1 MARNSFYSG
10 DAGAEVTIDN
20 SVAAAALSE
29 TNAAA
34 SASTAS
40 TQATNAASSATS
52 AAASYDSFDDRY
64 LGTKSSDPSV
74 DNDGDA
80 LVDGALYFNTT
91 NNVMM
96 VYDLGN
102 TTWNR
107 TTPTSSDQTKIN
119 TVSGIQ
125 ANVTTVAGIS
135 SNVTT
140 VAGISSDVTAVAG
153 DATDIGTVAAK
164 ATEIGRLGTADAV
177 ADMAILGTTDVVAD
191 MNTLATAD
199 VVADMNTLGTAD
211 VVADMNT
218 LGTADVVA
226 DMNTLATSDIVADM
240 NLLATSANVTAMGL
254 LGNADTV
261 ADMGILGTADVVA
274 DLNTLATADV
284 VADLNTLG
292 TADVVSDLNTLG
304 TADVVS
310 DMNTLGTSSNVT
322 NMNTLAGI
330 SSNVTTVAGIS
341 GNVTTVAGIAS
352 NVTSVA
358 GNATNINA
366 VAADASD
373 IGAVA
378 GKATEIGRLGTADA
392 VADLAVLGTADV
404 VSDLNTL
411 GTADV
416 VADMNTLGTAD
427 NVTNM
432 NTVADNIAGVNSFAE
447 RYRVASSAPTG
458 SLDEGDLYFNTTDN
472 KLYHYNGSAWAEI
485 KSYSVQDGEL
495 SQVSFTTADNTKLD
509 GIEANATADQT
520 NAEIKTAYEANS
532 NTNEF
537 SDAEQTK
544 VSNLS
549 GTNTGD
555 QTITLT
561 GDVTGSGTGSFAATI
576 ATDAV
581 DIAMLS
587 ATGTASS
594 STFLRG
600 DNSWVTPTDT
610 NTTYTAGTGLTLAGT
625 EFSAASLALTTV
637 QTAANQTAHLA
648 LTAQEGDVVVRSDEN
663 KSYVHNGGTAGTM
676 ADYTLLLTP
685 TDAVLSVDGNT
696 GAVTLNHDTL
706 TGFVANEHIDWTADQ
721 GGTNIHAGNYTD
733 TVYTHPTSAGNKH
746 IPSGG
751 AAGQV
756 LKYSSSGTA
765 VWGTD
770 DNDAVAMA
778 IALG

>member
-177 ADMAILGTTDVVAD
+177 ADMAILGTADVVAD
-191 MNTLATAD
+191 MNTLGTAD

-226 DMNTLATSDIVADM
+226 DMNTL
-240 NLLATSANVTAMGL
+240 
-254 LGNADTV
+254 
-261 ADMGILGTADVVA
+261 GTADVVA
-274 DLNTLATADV
+274 DM
-284 VADLNTLG
+284 NTLG
-292 TADVVSDLNTLG
+292 TADVVADLNTLG

-310 DMNTLGTSSNVT
+310 DMNTLGTSANVT
-322 NMNTLAGI
+322 NMATLGASGVVGNI
-330 SSNVTTVAGIS
+330 ATVAGIS
-341 GNVTTVAGIAS
+341 SDVT
-352 NVTSVA
+352 
-358 GNATNINA
+358 
-366 VAADASD
+366 
-373 IGAVA
+373 AVA
-378 GKATEIGRLGTADA
+378 GKSTEIGRLGTADA
-392 VADLAVLGTADV
+392 VADMNTLGTADV
-404 VSDLNTL
+404 VADLNTL

-416 VADMNTLGTAD
+416 VSDMNTLGTAD

-721 GGTNIHAGNYTD
+721 GGTDIHAGNYTD

>member
-10 DAGAEVTIDN
+10 DVGSEVAIDT
-20 SVAAAALSE
+20 SATE
-29 TNAAA
+29 AAA
-34 SASTAS
+34 SATA
-40 TQATNAASSATS
+40 AASSASAASTS
-52 AAASYDSFDDRY
+52 ASGASTSATNAAASYDSFDDRY
-64 LGTKSSDPSV
+64 LGAKSSAPTT
-74 DNDGDA
+74 DNDSNA
-80 LVDGALYFNTT
+80 LIDGALY
-91 NNVMM
+91 
-96 VYDLGN
+96 
-102 TTWNR
+102 WNS
-107 TTPTSSDQTKIN
+107 TSDQMFAWDGSAWAALIPTSTNQGHIN

-140 VAGISSDVTAVAG
+140 VAGISSDVTAVAA
-153 DATDIGTVAAK
+153 DASDIGAVAAK

-177 ADMAILGTTDVVAD
+177 ADMAILGTTDVVTDMNVLATADVVSD
-191 MNTLATAD
+191 MNTLATADIVADMNVLGTAD

-226 DMNTLATSDIVADM
+226 D
-240 NLLATSANVTAMGL
+240 
-254 LGNADTV
+254 
-261 ADMGILGTADVVA
+261 
-274 DLNTLATADV
+274 
-284 VADLNTLG
+284 LNTLG
-292 TADVVSDLNTLG
+292 TADVVT
-304 TADVVS
+304 
-310 DMNTLGTSSNVT
+310 DMNTLGTGANVT
-322 NMNTLAGI
+322 NMATLGASGVVGNI
-330 SSNVTTVAGIS
+330 ATVAGIS
-341 GNVTTVAGIAS
+341 S
-352 NVTSVA
+352 DVTS
-358 GNATNINA
+358 
-366 VAADASD
+366 
-373 IGAVA
+373 VA

-392 VADLAVLGTADV
+392 VADMNTLGTADV
-404 VSDLNTL
+404 VADLNTL

-416 VADMNTLGTAD
+416 VSDMNTLGTAD

-432 NTVADNIAGVNSFAE
+432 NTVADNISSVNSFAAQ
-447 RYRVASSAPTG
+447 YRVASSAPTS

-472 KLYHYNGSAWAEI
+472 TLYHYNGSAWSNI
-485 KSYSVQDGEL
+485 QSYSVGDGGL
-495 SQVSFTTADNTKLD
+495 TQINFTSADNTKLD
-509 GIEANATADQT
+509 GIEASATADQT

-532 NTNEF
+532 DTNEF

-581 DIAMLS
+581 DIPMLS
-587 ATGTASS
+587 ATGTAGNT
-594 STFLRG
+594 TFLRG
-600 DNSWVTPTDT
+600 DNAWVVPTDT
-610 NTTYTAGTGLTLAGT
+610 NTEYTAGTGITLSGT

-637 QTAANQTAHLA
+637 QTAASQSAHLA
-648 LTAQEGDVVVRSDEN
+648 LTTQEGDVVVRSDEN
-663 KSYVHNGGTAGTM
+663 KSYVRNSGTAGTM
-676 ADYTLLLTP
+676 ADFTLLATP

-696 GAVTLNHDTL
+696 GAITLNHDTL
-706 TGFVANEHIDWTADQ
+706 TGFVANEHLDWTADQ

-733 TVYTHPTSAGNKH
+733 TDTVYTHPTTAGNKH

-751 AAGQV
+751 SAGQV

-770 DNDAVAMA
+770 NNDAVAMA

>member
-177 ADMAILGTTDVVAD
+177 ADMAILGTADVVAD
-191 MNTLATAD
+191 MNTLGTAD

-226 DMNTLATSDIVADM
+226 DMNTL
-240 NLLATSANVTAMGL
+240 
-254 LGNADTV
+254 
-261 ADMGILGTADVVA
+261 GTADVVA
-274 DLNTLATADV
+274 DM
-284 VADLNTLG
+284 NTLG
-292 TADVVSDLNTLG
+292 TADVVADLNTLG

-310 DMNTLGTSSNVT
+310 DMNTLGTSANVT
-322 NMNTLAGI
+322 NMATLGASGVVGNI
-330 SSNVTTVAGIS
+330 ATVAGIS
-341 GNVTTVAGIAS
+341 SDVT
-352 NVTSVA
+352 
-358 GNATNINA
+358 
-366 VAADASD
+366 
-373 IGAVA
+373 AVA
-378 GKATEIGRLGTADA
+378 GKSTEIGRLGTADA
-392 VADLAVLGTADV
+392 VADMNTLGTADV
-404 VSDLNTL
+404 VADLNTL

-416 VADMNTLGTAD
+416 VSDMNTLGTAD

-447 RYRVASSAPTG
+447 RYRVASSAPNS

-721 GGTNIHAGNYTD
+721 GGTDIHAGNYTD

>member
-1 MARNSFYSG
+1 MPRNSFYDG
-10 DAGAEVTIDN
+10 DVGT
-20 SVAAAALSE
+20 SVAIDTSAAEAATSA

-34 SASTAS
+34 SATSAA
-40 TQATNAASSATS
+40 TQATNAATSATN

-64 LGTKSSDPSV
+64 LGAKSSAPST
-74 DNDGDA
+74 DNDGNA
-80 LVDGALYFNTT
+80 LVDGALY
-91 NNVMM
+91 
-96 VYDLGN
+96 
-102 TTWNR
+102 WN
-107 TTPTSSDQTKIN
+107 TSSDQMFSWDGSAWSAIKPTSTEQGHIN

-153 DATDIGTVAAK
+153 DATDIGAVAAK

-177 ADMAILGTTDVVAD
+177 ADMAILGTADVVTD
-191 MNTLATAD
+191 MNVLATAD

-226 DMNTLATSDIVADM
+226 DMNTL
-240 NLLATSANVTAMGL
+240 
-254 LGNADTV
+254 
-261 ADMGILGTADVVA
+261 GTADVVA
-274 DLNTLATADV
+274 DM
-284 VADLNTLG
+284 NTLG
-292 TADVVSDLNTLG
+292 TADVVADLNTLG

-310 DMNTLGTSSNVT
+310 DMNTLGTSANVT
-322 NMNTLAGI
+322 NMATLGASGVVGNI
-330 SSNVTTVAGIS
+330 ATVAGIS
-341 GNVTTVAGIAS
+341 SDVT
-352 NVTSVA
+352 
-358 GNATNINA
+358 
-366 VAADASD
+366 
-373 IGAVA
+373 AVA

-392 VADLAVLGTADV
+392 VADMNTLGTADV
-404 VSDLNTL
+404 VADLNTL

-416 VADMNTLGTAD
+416 VSDMNTLGTAD

-447 RYRVASSAPTG
+447 RYRVASSAPNS

-472 KLYHYNGSAWAEI
+472 KLYHYNGSAWVEI

-495 SQVSFTTADNTKLD
+495 SQVSFTTADNAKLD
-509 GIEANATADQT
+509 AI
-520 NAEIKTAYEANS
+520 
-532 NTNEF
+532 
-537 SDAEQTK
+537 
-544 VSNLS
+544 S

-637 QTAANQTAHLA
+637 QTAANQSAHLA
-648 LTAQEGDVVVRSDEN
+648 LTTQEGDVVVRSDEN
-663 KSYVHNGGTAGTM
+663 KSYIHNGGTAGTM
-676 ADYTLLLTP
+676 SDFTLLLTP

-733 TVYTHPTSAGNKH
+733 TVYTHPTTAGNKH

-751 AAGQV
+751 SAGQI
-756 LKYSSSGTA
+756 LRYSASGTA
-765 VWGTD
+765 VWGED
-770 DNDAVAMA
+770 ENDAVAMA